1 MRRTRNKRRT
11 SNKLRLAIAG
21 LIAMSSIL
29 IAGVVS
35 ADTYKVKSGD
45 TLSQIALTYKTTVE
59 ELVALNQ
66 INNPNLIYVN
76 QVLELYKL
84 SETVAN
90 MPLQVVSEPVVQ
102 ETPAQE
108 TPVQTE
114 PIQDTPSQV
123 APAQPEPIQETPAS
137 VVPAQTTQVAPAPAA
152 TPVPTTSTVTDAEA
166 EAKEWIAQKESGGSY
181 TARNG
186 RYYGRYQLTDSYLN
200 GDYSPENQERVADA
214 YVASRYGSWV
224 AAKNFWLA
232 HGWY

>member
-1 MRRTRNKRRT
+1 MRRIRNKRRT

-84 SETVAN
+84 SDTVAN
-90 MPLQVVSEPVVQ
+90 VPLQVVSDPVVQ
-102 ETPAQE
+102 ETPVQE

-114 PIQDTPSQV
+114 PVQEVPSQV
-123 APAQPEPIQETPAS
+123 APAQSAPIQETPAS
-137 VVPAQTTQVAPAPAA
+137 AAPAQTTQ
-152 TPVPTTSTVTDAEA
+152 PVPTASPVPATSTVTDAEA